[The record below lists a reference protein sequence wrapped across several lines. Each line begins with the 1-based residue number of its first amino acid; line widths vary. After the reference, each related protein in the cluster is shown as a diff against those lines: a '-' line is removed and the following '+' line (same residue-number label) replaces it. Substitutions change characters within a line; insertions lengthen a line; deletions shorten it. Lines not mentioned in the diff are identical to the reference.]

1 MGIAGLAWGTVIG
14 GLLHILIQAPALI
27 RFGFRLIPT
36 LAVQMAGV
44 REVLFLMIPR
54 LLTIGAVQV
63 ADLVIIFLTSG
74 VTGNQS
80 GYFKAYSLMQLPETL
95 LGTAIAIVVF
105 PTMAEL
111 FNAGDIAG
119 LKRTSMS
126 ALRIIWT
133 LTVPAAVGLFLLG
146 RPLIEILLG
155 GGEFDAKAI
164 DLVYGILIFFSFR
177 VISEA
182 SLEILA
188 RLFYAQH
195 DTYTPMFVA
204 LFWLVLSIAL
214 AFPLHKALG
223 VRGLALASTIAF
235 TVQAIILF
243 ILNRRRLGYLHE
255 RELAASAGRSLL
267 GAAFMAGAILLVGR
281 LTDNTFVFLIF
292 GGTIGVLAYFGVTF
306 ITGGREIPNLIN
318 IARNRPGD

>member
-1 MGIAGLAWGTVIG
+1 
-14 GLLHILIQAPALI
+14 
-27 RFGFRLIPT
+27 
-36 LAVQMAGV
+36 
-44 REVLFLMIPR
+44 
-54 LLTIGAVQV
+54 
-63 ADLVIIFLTSG
+63 
-74 VTGNQS
+74 
-80 GYFKAYSLMQLPETL
+80 MQLPETL

-111 FNAGDIAG
+111 YNAGDLNG

-133 LTVPAAVGLFLLG
+133 LTIPAAVGMVLLG
-146 RPLIEILLG
+146 RPLIELFLG
-155 GGEFDAKAI
+155 GGAFDAESI
-164 DLVYGILIFFSFR
+164 QLVYGILVFFSFR

-195 DTYTPMFVA
+195 DTYTPMFVS
-204 LFWLVLSIAL
+204 LFWLVLNIGL
-214 AFPLHKALG
+214 AFPLYASLG

-243 ILNRRRLGYLHE
+243 ILNRRRLGSLQE

-267 GAAFMAGAILLVGR
+267 GAGFMAATILLIGR
-281 LTDNTFVFLIF
+281 LVDNTFLFMIF
-292 GGTIGVLAYFGVTF
+292 GSVIGVLTYFGVTY

-318 IARNRPGD
+318 IVRNRPAK